1 VELVVEDLVVVEPEH
16 LQPLLVLEIPHQL
29 PHHKVIM
36 VELDQQILL
45 LVKVEV
51 VVEQVP
57 LVVPEV
63 ALSTL
68 EYLVMVEMVYYL
80 PFLDQ
85 QFIMQEVDLVV
96 VGVLDL
102 LLQVV

>member
-63 ALSTL
+63 ALTTL
-68 EYLVMVEMVYYL
+68 EYQVLVEME
-80 PFLDQ
+80 Q
-85 QFIMQEVDLVV
+85 H
-96 VGVLDL
+96 
-102 LLQVV
+102 LQYPERQ

>member
-1 VELVVEDLVVVEPEH
+1 
-16 LQPLLVLEIPHQL
+16 
-29 PHHKVIM
+29 M

-63 ALSTL
+63 ALTTL
-68 EYLVMVEMVYYL
+68 EYQVLVEME
-80 PFLDQ
+80 Q
-85 QFIMQEVDLVV
+85 H
-96 VGVLDL
+96 
-102 LLQVV
+102 LQSPERQ